1 MTCRKCCI
9 IKSWVFGD
17 RQTASRTR
25 GRCCCPPAGALS
37 ATRLKVTNWQLL
49 LWLPSLFTQ
58 SYEELHA
65 AEAFPLADAPECDG
79 KEVGGF
85 WVVERAC
92 VRCVPMCVCVGVSV
106 CNNDRHSIGIPSVRR
121 SSVDQDSSRVTS
133 CKRAAR
139 HSHAAPSDCH
149 PPAIR
154 LLKRRPLVGGPQETN
169 FVHIPGSFLLGGARR
184 ATSEPLPPVCFISS
198 SPRNLFG
205 FTSFPAASAIR

>member
-1 MTCRKCCI
+1 MQHRCRV
-9 IKSWVFGD
+9 WVAGPAAEQAPL
-17 RQTASRTR
+17 RSHKVLLRNVHRPPKPCVCAEV
-25 GRCCCPPAGALS
+25 RC
-37 ATRLKVTNWQLL
+37 QLL